1 MAVALSGGKDSS
13 ALLIILDYLRRHSH
27 LQFHLHAV
35 HVTMGLYDTSPLEE
49 LCQKLEVPFQVVKL
63 EVPAAP
69 PLRGLCSLCARLK
82 RGAMARALQA
92 QGIRKLALGHH
103 ADDVAD
109 TLLMNLS
116 TSGAFRSMSPKVAL
130 SGAPVELIRPLVYLR
145 EATLK
150 AIHARAGL
158 GVVGNT
164 CPFGQGA
171 PRSRAR
177 HARAALETTLGIRN
191 FSLRA
196 VAALERAGVWELGT
210 GGARPLPPRS

>member
-27 LQFHLHAV
+27 LEFHLHAV
-35 HVTMGLYDTSPLEE
+35 HVMMGLYDTSPLRE
-49 LCQKLEVPFQVVKL
+49 LCKKLKVPFQELKV
-63 EVPAAP
+63 EIPGDP

-82 RGAMARALQA
+82 RGAMAQALRA

-116 TSGAFRSMSPKVAL
+116 VYGAFRSMPPKVAL
-130 SGAPVELIRPLVYLR
+130 SGAPVELIRPLVYLK

-150 AIHARAGL
+150 AIHTRAGL
-158 GVVGNT
+158 GVAGNT

-171 PRSRAR
+171 ARSRAR
-177 HARAALETTLGIRN
+177 EARAALEAALGIRN

-196 VAALERAGVWELGT
+196 VAALERAGLWEPGI
-210 GGARPLPPRS
+210 GRPRPFPPQT